1 VYSLLTDITGAE
13 GLYALKLLQLKHD
26 REEYRVLYHWL
37 AITASRLKAPAPHRF
52 HGGLVQLR
60 VSRRAYHLDI
70 FHSPLRRNTH
80 LQKYGALNP
89 PSPGRLWIARFDL
102 IAPYG
107 AG

>member
-1 VYSLLTDITGAE
+1 LE
-13 GLYALKLLQLKHD
+13 LKHD

-37 AITASRLKAPAPHRF
+37 TITARRLKAPAPHGF
-52 HGGLVQLR
+52 QGGFVQLR
-60 VSRRAYHLDI
+60 VSCRAYHLDV
-70 FHSPLRRNTH
+70 FYSPLRRNTH
-80 LQKYGALNP
+80 LQKHSALDP